1 MMCESAMVFLG
12 FVILAIVNYLGFRQ
26 VVKALQEKKG

>member
-1 MMCESAMVFLG
+1 MTEAAMILLG

-26 VVKALQEKKG
+26 ITKVMQEKKG